1 MRIAQ
6 VCAYANWPT
15 ETFEVWKW
23 CRSDRPSKDIAREMR
38 SLFLVVFSRVDGVR
52 GLEELEHAS
61 RTVGKTDME
70 VDVATEAAS
79 KILQEARF
87 AHCLGK
93 CLDEEILQYFA
104 ASKVLSKGTVVIQ
117 GDNVVIQYEEPKSHK
132 LSDEDKRVLLTRKIL
147 GDDPLRVSSD
157 VLRASLGQE
166 WNYLFDWKE
175 QFHVKLKRSS
185 KTNGARTR

>member
-1 MRIAQ
+1 M
-6 VCAYANWPT
+6 
-15 ETFEVWKW
+15 
-23 CRSDRPSKDIAREMR
+23 S
-38 SLFLVVFSRVDGVR
+38 SLFLIVFSRVDGAR
-52 GLEELEHAS
+52 GLEELKHAS

-87 AHCLGK
+87 THCLGK
-93 CLDEEILQYFA
+93 CLDKERLQYFA
-104 ASKVLSKGTVVIQ
+104 PSKVLSRGTVVIQ

-132 LSDEDKRVLLTRKIL
+132 LSNEDKKVLLTRKIL
-147 GDDPLRVSSD
+147 GDDPMRVSSD
-157 VLRASLGQE
+157 ILRASLGQE

-185 KTNGARTR
+185 KINGARNVGQ